1 MKSEEKLKM
10 KVERKTIYRCDNCGH
25 ESVWDKSTWIALT
38 VFLGKHGYDGWE
50 YEFHLCSD
58 KCVNVFKQKK
68 KPELTKIANK
78 LLHQNSL
85 HRIGF
90 NESV

>member
-50 YEFHLCSD
+50 
-58 KCVNVFKQKK
+58 
-68 KPELTKIANK
+68 
-78 LLHQNSL
+78 
-85 HRIGF
+85 
-90 NESV
+90 